1 MISPKYFREISQR
14 YRLEAGKC
22 NGCGTAYFPPRL
34 ICPECKSKDFT
45 KINLNSEGTLLTY
58 TVVRVGS
65 DKFSQQSPF
74 AVGIVELN
82 DGVKITAQ
90 LADVDFEHLKIG
102 LKVKM
107 VFRKV
112 QDEGKS
118 GLHCYGYK
126 AILI

>member
-1 MISPKYFREISQR
+1 MISPKYFREIPQR

-22 NGCGTAYFPPRL
+22 KKCGTAYFPPRL
-34 ICPECKSKDFT
+34 VCLECKSKEFT
-45 KINLNSEGTLLTY
+45 KINLSSEGKLLTY

-74 AVGIVELN
+74 AVAIVELK
-82 DGVKITAQ
+82 DGVRLTTQ
-90 LADVDFEHLKIG
+90 LADVEFDKLKIG

-107 VFRKV
+107 VFRKI

-126 AILI
+126 AILV